1 MLLRIRVA
9 TGCPRSG
16 IIKNKG
22 MDILTGFDRINN
34 LSREDLIELVDRDL
48 SALLA
53 RGSDDMQRL
62 QSELE
67 VAPKDPTLWF
77 DMGVAANQAGLQY
90 GMLAAE
96 RARLSNPDVE
106 EIEYDD
112 SGAMPL
118 FRKAIDCF
126 EQVLALEPE
135 YYGVRTQM
143 GTVQANM
150 HRLDEAVATLRRALE
165 DDDEDF
171 SAAYYL
177 ACAYRDLGDEELAE
191 KYFRRA
197 EELNEE
203 GVGEA

>member
-1 MLLRIRVA
+1 
-9 TGCPRSG
+9 
-16 IIKNKG
+16 

-34 LSREDLIELVDRDL
+34 FSREGLIELVDRDL

-53 RGSDDMQRL
+53 QGSDDMQRL
-62 QSELE
+62 QGELD
-67 VAPKDPTLWF
+67 ATPKDPTLWF
-77 DMGVAANQAGLQY
+77 EMGVAANQAGLQY

-118 FRKAIDCF
+118 FQKAIDCF

-135 YYGVRTQM
+135 YYGVRTQI

-150 HRLDEAVATLRRALE
+150 HHLDEAVVTLQRALE

-177 ACAYRDLGDEELAE
+177 ACAYRDLGEEELAE

-203 GVGEA
+203 VGGEA